1 MDALVPECFEYRD
14 VSANVA
20 YASTYH
26 NQGNDRTYAIVLTVS
41 PMIAAWAD
49 DMRTSR
55 LTFEA
60 ITSAVTFRFTQAVV
74 TRKAPSRKK
83 AVVIFTG
90 SADDGDRL
98 ERVRSVN
105 LTAVS
110 QSPDGLCVATVGI
123 ANRYLHYKG

>member
-1 MDALVPECFEYRD
+1 M
-14 VSANVA
+14 
-20 YASTYH
+20 
-26 NQGNDRTYAIVLTVS
+26 
-41 PMIAAWAD
+41 
-49 DMRTSR
+49 
-55 LTFEA
+55 
-60 ITSAVTFRFTQAVV
+60 
-74 TRKAPSRKK
+74 
-83 AVVIFTG
+83 VIFTG